1 MAVTAVSSSLL
12 TSVPSLH
19 VNGPLSSSSSS
30 SPSSSSIKLTSR
42 SNFSLFPLL
51 LQNRVRKSNQSIY
64 DSVLSERLQS
74 LPPSF
79 AVPTEVA
86 AKTAEAEVEQGES
99 TQENDGVTPPAKP
112 KKGKAALVL
121 KRDRICGV
129 HLLGD
134 WVYLF
139 VSRSRRFLQIQ
150 NLRERQKEYDL
161 PSAINLVKQMA
172 NTRFNETAEAHFRLN
187 INPKYNDQQL
197 RATVNLPKGTGQTVK
212 VAVLAQGE
220 KVEEAKTAGADL
232 VGGEDLIA
240 RIKEGFMDF
249 DKLIA
254 SPDMMPKVASLGKI
268 LGPRGLMPNPKAGT
282 VSNDIPQAISE
293 FKKGKVEYRVD
304 KTGIVH
310 IPFGKVNFPEEDL
323 LINLAAVIK
332 SIEVNKPSGAPKGV
346 YWKSA
351 HVCSSMGP
359 SVRLNL
365 RDMLE
370 YKPPAGA

>member
-1 MAVTAVSSSLL
+1 MLFGSTAMAVTAVSSSPL

-19 VNGPLSSSSSS
+19 VNGPLSSSSSAS
-30 SPSSSSIKLTSR
+30 ASSSIKLTFR

-51 LQNRVRKSNQSIY
+51 LQNRGRKSYQSIY
-64 DSVLSERLQS
+64 DSVLSEGLQS

-121 KRDRICGV
+121 KRDR
-129 HLLGD
+129 L
-134 WVYLF
+134 
-139 VSRSRRFLQIQ
+139 RSKRFLQIQ
-150 NLRERQKEYDL
+150 NLRERQKEYDV

-220 KVEEAKTAGADL
+220 KVEEAKAAGADL

-332 SIEVNKPSGAPKGV
+332 SIEVNKPSGAPKGI

-370 YKPPAGA
+370 YKPPANA